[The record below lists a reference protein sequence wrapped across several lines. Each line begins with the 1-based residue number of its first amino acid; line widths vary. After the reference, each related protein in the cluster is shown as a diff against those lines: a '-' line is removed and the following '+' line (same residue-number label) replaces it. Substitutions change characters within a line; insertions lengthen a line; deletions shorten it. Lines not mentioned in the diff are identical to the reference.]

1 MYEKVERRKPG
12 NKPGIIGYI
21 SMKEWLTVSY
31 GDEGFGWDTDAS
43 RYEEVQVVVSPL
55 MSDDV
60 LAEGSRLVV
69 SADLVDVVVYPDG
82 DRYYQFKYR

>member
-1 MYEKVERRKPG
+1 
-12 NKPGIIGYI
+12 
-21 SMKEWLTVSY
+21 MKEWLTVSY